1 MFGND
6 RFVWNQMLEM
16 AKERYQNN
24 PNSLFVNEYGMNY
37 LLKQLKCEYA
47 FLKESDSTSFLVVNH
62 NLAQAFKML
71 FRHRGGYPHFKNRH
85 SLRQSYTGRSTCK
98 VLARRRMQLPK
109 LGSIRT
115 SKTGLVGD
123 AKIKRY
129 TVSYEPT
136 GRYYLSL
143 QVETEVNQLPETH
156 QSVGL
161 DMGLADLVISSDGVK
176 YGTFNAEWLEKQAV
190 RWQRKYARRR
200 YLAQCQVWKWNHNR
214 SDHLEEL
221 DDYSNWQR
229 ARVNKARCQKRIANK
244 RRDYLHKL
252 TTDLVRNYDVIV
264 IEDLKT
270 KNLQKNHHMARSI
283 ANASWYQF
291 RAMLEYKCAWYGRQL
306 VVVKPDYTSQ
316 ICSNCGFSSGKKPLE
331 VREWTCPKCG
341 IHHDRDVNA
350 AVNILHKGLKA
361 IGQGLALV
369 K

>member
-1 MFGND
+1 MRGTG
-6 RFVWNQMLEM
+6 
-16 AKERYQNN
+16 YI
-24 PNSLFVNEYGMNY
+24 
-37 LLKQLKCEYA
+37 LL
-47 FLKESDSTSFLVVNH
+47 
-62 NLAQAFKML
+62 
-71 FRHRGGYPHFKNRH
+71 P
-85 SLRQSYTGRSTCK
+85 
-98 VLARRRMQLPK
+98 
-109 LGSIRT
+109 
-115 SKTGLVGD
+115 
-123 AKIKRY
+123 
-129 TVSYEPT
+129 
-136 GRYYLSL
+136 
-143 QVETEVNQLPETH
+143 
-156 QSVGL
+156 
-161 DMGLADLVISSDGVK
+161 DLVISSDGVK

-200 YLAQCQVWKWNHNR
+200 YLAQCEVWKWNHNR

-229 ARVNKARCQKRIANK
+229 ARVNKARCQQRIANK

>member
-1 MFGND
+1 
-6 RFVWNQMLEM
+6 
-16 AKERYQNN
+16 
-24 PNSLFVNEYGMNY
+24 
-37 LLKQLKCEYA
+37 
-47 FLKESDSTSFLVVNH
+47 
-62 NLAQAFKML
+62 
-71 FRHRGGYPHFKNRH
+71 
-85 SLRQSYTGRSTCK
+85 
-98 VLARRRMQLPK
+98 K

-115 SKTGLVGD
+115 SRTGLVGD

-143 QVETEVNQLPETH
+143 QVETEVNQLPEMH

-200 YLAQCQVWKWNHNR
+200 YLAQCEVWKWNHNR

-252 TTDLVRNYDVIV
+252 TTD
-264 IEDLKT
+264 
-270 KNLQKNHHMARSI
+270 
-283 ANASWYQF
+283 
-291 RAMLEYKCAWYGRQL
+291 
-306 VVVKPDYTSQ
+306 
-316 ICSNCGFSSGKKPLE
+316 
-331 VREWTCPKCG
+331 
-341 IHHDRDVNA
+341 
-350 AVNILHKGLKA
+350 
-361 IGQGLALV
+361 
-369 K
+369 

>member
-1 MFGND
+1 
-6 RFVWNQMLEM
+6 
-16 AKERYQNN
+16 
-24 PNSLFVNEYGMNY
+24 
-37 LLKQLKCEYA
+37 
-47 FLKESDSTSFLVVNH
+47 
-62 NLAQAFKML
+62 ML

-115 SKTGLVGD
+115 SRTGLVGD

-200 YLAQCQVWKWNHNR
+200 YLAQCEVWKWNHNR

-244 RRDYLHKL
+244 RRD
-252 TTDLVRNYDVIV
+252 
-264 IEDLKT
+264 
-270 KNLQKNHHMARSI
+270 
-283 ANASWYQF
+283 
-291 RAMLEYKCAWYGRQL
+291 
-306 VVVKPDYTSQ
+306 
-316 ICSNCGFSSGKKPLE
+316 
-331 VREWTCPKCG
+331 
-341 IHHDRDVNA
+341 
-350 AVNILHKGLKA
+350 
-361 IGQGLALV
+361 
-369 K
+369 

>member
-1 MFGND
+1 MSKVIKGIKLRLYPNQSQREQLWQMFGND
-6 RFVWNQMLEM
+6 RFVWNQMLGM

-24 PNSLFVNEYGMNY
+24 PM
-37 LLKQLKCEYA
+37 
-47 FLKESDSTSFLVVNH
+47 
-62 NLAQAFKML
+62 
-71 FRHRGGYPHFKNRH
+71 
-85 SLRQSYTGRSTCK
+85 
-98 VLARRRMQLPK
+98 
-109 LGSIRT
+109 
-115 SKTGLVGD
+115 
-123 AKIKRY
+123 
-129 TVSYEPT
+129 
-136 GRYYLSL
+136 
-143 QVETEVNQLPETH
+143 
-156 QSVGL
+156 
-161 DMGLADLVISSDGVK
+161 
-176 YGTFNAEWLEKQAV
+176 
-190 RWQRKYARRR
+190 
-200 YLAQCQVWKWNHNR
+200 
-214 SDHLEEL
+214 EEL

-270 KNLQKNHHMARSI
+270 KNLQKNHHLARSI
-283 ANASWYQF
+283 ANASWHQF

-306 VVVKPDYTSQ
+306 VVVKPYYTSQ